1 MGMSVKKIGW
11 LLLLAA
17 LCLAFSGC
25 RVRTTGGVGEDRA
38 ENAEAASA
46 ALPGS
51 APDDRAEET
60 DNGENDEAE
69 DPAGRT
75 RENPEAER
83 KEYDENAQSEI
94 VPDVE
99 RTVYGDGEG
108 DGAYAEGNEEDELAA
123 KLSDTA
129 EKTATQTVGAEK
141 AAQMGVSDD
150 AKEADSAMTYF
161 TVLLHDRTGSL
172 FECHRLNVYWETAAD
187 HVTIFKDSLEH
198 GLILNAGAY
207 DVSSRLLEENLR
219 VDDGWISRKNPGVI
233 VKVVDSGVLGAHVT
247 STTEAQKALA
257 SMLARDGWSGID
269 AVRSGR
275 VLLLSEELLETPYY
289 QTAAAL
295 MIAKA
300 AYPTELSDVD
310 IDEALA
316 MLTEEAT
323 GSTPVGVYYFMQE
336 DEK

>member
-1 MGMSVKKIGW
+1 MSVKRIGC

-25 RVRTTGGVGEDRA
+25 RVRTTGSAGERSV
-38 ENAEAASA
+38 ENADAASTSQ
-46 ALPGS
+46 PGS
-51 APDDRAEET
+51 GLDDAAEET
-60 DNGENDEAE
+60 DSGENDEAE
-69 DPAGRT
+69 DPTGQT

-94 VPDVE
+94 VPGVE
-99 RTVYGDGEG
+99 RTIYGGGEG
-108 DGAYAEGNEEDELAA
+108 DGAYTEGNEEDELAA

-129 EKTATQTVGAEK
+129 EKTATQTVSAEQ

-161 TVLLHDRTGSL
+161 TVLLADRTGSL

-198 GLILNAGAY
+198 DLILNAGAY
-207 DVSSRLLEENLR
+207 DVSARLLEENLQ
-219 VDDGWISRKNPGVI
+219 VDDGWICRKNPGVI
-233 VKVVDSGVLGAHVT
+233 VKVVDSGVLGAGVS
-247 STTEAQKALA
+247 STTEAQKVLA
-257 SMLARDGWSGID
+257 AMLARDGWAGID
-269 AVRSGR
+269 AVRNGR

-289 QTAAAL
+289 QTAAML

-300 AYPTELSDVD
+300 AYPTELADVD

-316 MLTEEAT
+316 MLAEEAA
-323 GSTPVGVYYFMQE
+323 GSIPAGIYYFVQG
-336 DEK
+336 DV